1 MPEQMTVEVTADTSS
16 FRDELKLLQDLSA
29 RFGSQLTGALK
40 TAAVSGKSLDDVL
53 RRIALNLAGMA
64 LNKGLQPLQSL
75 AGSFFSSF
83 FGGIT
88 GFAKGGVVPFA
99 SGGVVNTPTYFPI
112 GGGTGL
118 MGEAGAE
125 AILPLQRSADGRLGV
140 ASGGTAQKPVTIVFN
155 VSTPDAASFRKSE
168 AQVSAMLARAV
179 GRGSRGL

>member
-1 MPEQMTVEVTADTSS
+1 MAEEMKVDVVADTTS
-16 FRDELKLLQDLSA
+16 FRDELILLKDLSA
-29 RFGSQLTGALK
+29 SFGAQLTGALK

-75 AGSFFSSF
+75 AGSSFSSF
-83 FGGIT
+83 FGGIP

-99 SGGVVNTPTYFPI
+99 SGGVVNTPTYFPL

-140 ASGGTAQKPVTIVFN
+140 SAGGGGKPVTVVFN
-155 VSTPDAASFRKSE
+155 VSTPDAGSFRKSE